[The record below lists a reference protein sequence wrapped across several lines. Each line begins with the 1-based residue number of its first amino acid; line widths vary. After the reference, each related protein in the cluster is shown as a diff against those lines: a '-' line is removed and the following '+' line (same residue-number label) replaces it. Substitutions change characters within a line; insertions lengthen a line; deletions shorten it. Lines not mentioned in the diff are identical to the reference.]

1 MKKLLRFLTVVVTSV
16 SLCACGNSTNNDS
29 VSKEE
34 YDKVVAERNELQS
47 NQEGQT
53 NEPIAK
59 AEKELSVIDGLSFSE
74 ARNDKGKILTITS
87 YIDSEMNVG
96 EEFSK
101 LGTKLDTVKQE
112 EWFDY
117 DYTIIQAWN
126 ENLGLVASVE
136 VNMDNMDMRTYS
148 WYDGDNGNDDK
159 EETEPKADAQQT
171 STVVYKDKR
180 VKISYK
186 EINEDGVVFEVQNKT
201 NANITIQA
209 DSVSINGVS
218 INDITMSDDVA
229 PKSTGTVVAGCSV
242 DTSQKV
248 KKVGGQ
254 LRIIDFNS
262 SFETYDATFV
272 NVKVK

>member
-1 MKKLLRFLTVVVTSV
+1 MKKLLVTALLAMCIVVG
-16 SLCACGNSTNNDS
+16 CGNGVDNNS

-34 YDKVVAERNELQS
+34 YDKVVAERDEMQNKQEEQANEQ
-47 NQEGQT
+47 
-53 NEPIAK
+53 PIAK

-74 ARNDKGKILTITS
+74 ASNDKGKILTITS
-87 YIDSEMNVG
+87 YIDSKMNVG
-96 EEFSK
+96 DEFKKLGSK
-101 LGTKLDTVKQE
+101 LVDMQQE

-117 DYTIIQAWN
+117 DYVIVQAWN
-126 ENLGLVASVE
+126 ENLGLIASIE
-136 VNMDNMDMRTYS
+136 ANMDNMDMRSYDWYS
-148 WYDGDNGNDDK
+148 GDNENDDS
-159 EETEPKADAQQT
+159 EETEPKTDTQQT

-186 EINEDGVVFEVQNKT
+186 EVNEDGVVFEVQNKT

-218 INDITMSDDVA
+218 TNDITMSDDVA
-229 PKSTGTVVAGCSV
+229 PKSTGTVVARCSV

-248 KKVGGQ
+248 KKIGGQ

-262 SFETYDATFV
+262 SFDSYDATFV

>member
-1 MKKLLRFLTVVVTSV
+1 MKKLLKLLTIVTMSV
-16 SLCACGNSTNNDS
+16 SLCACGNSADNDS

-34 YDKVVAERNELQS
+34 YDKVVAERDELQS
-47 NQEGQT
+47 NQEKQE

-87 YIDSEMNVG
+87 YIDNEMNVS
-96 EEFSK
+96 EEFKKLGSK
-101 LGTKLDTVKQE
+101 LDAVQQE

-117 DYTIIQAWN
+117 NYVIIQTWN
-126 ENLGLVASVE
+126 ENLGLITSTEA
-136 VNMDNMDMRTYS
+136 NTDNMDTRSYN
-148 WYDGDNGNDDK
+148 WYGDDNESNSE
-159 EETEPKADAQQT
+159 EETEPEADIPQKD
-171 STVVYKDKR
+171 TVVYKDKK

-186 EINEDGVVFEVQNKT
+186 EVNEDGVVFEVQNKT

-229 PKSTGTVVAGCSV
+229 PKSTGTVVARCSV

-254 LRIIDFNS
+254 LRIIDFNE
-262 SFETYDATFV
+262 SFDTYDATFV
-272 NVKVK
+272 NVPVK